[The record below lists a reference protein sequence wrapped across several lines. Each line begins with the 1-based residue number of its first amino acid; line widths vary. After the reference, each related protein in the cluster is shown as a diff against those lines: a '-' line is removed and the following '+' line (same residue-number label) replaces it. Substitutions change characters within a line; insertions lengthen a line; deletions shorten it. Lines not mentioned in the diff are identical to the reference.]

1 MNKEYVTTYWN
12 KIKVGDIIRIRNND
26 FIPVRKFEILFL
38 QNLIGDFKADMILIS
53 TSEVNGLGLIE
64 TADLDG

>member
-26 FIPVRKFEILFL
+26 FIPVRKFEIFFL
-38 QNLIGDFKADMILIS
+38 QNFIGDFKADMILIS
-53 TSEVNGLGLIE
+53 TSEANGLGLIE